1 MIKKVIQVTILHPR
15 YDTRIYQKISKSL
28 AKKYNVILLCSD
40 GKGNEIKNSIEI
52 LDLGILKKSNFFF
65 RILLNFRLII
75 KCFSLKGDY
84 YHLHD
89 PELIFAGILLRLF
102 NYKVIFDSHEHV
114 PDDILNKD
122 YIPKNIRLITKIIYV
137 FLEKFLLKFY
147 SGLIAATPYIRDH
160 LSKINNNTIDIC
172 NYPILNNPEEKDIKE
187 VVQQANYPNYI
198 CYVGGIAKI
207 RGIRELVQA
216 LELTKNKVIL
226 NLAGNFSP
234 ASFEHEL
241 KNLPGW
247 KNVNYLGYLSKD
259 QVHKVY
265 TESLM
270 GIVTLHPTRAF
281 IYSLPVKMFEYM
293 SYKLP
298 LIASN
303 FKLFCDIFNDS
314 KCGLN
319 VDPCNPK
326 EIAQAIDDLIKNP
339 TKRYEMGKNGYQAIM
354 NKYNWDIEEKK
365 LFSFYKKL

>member
-1 MIKKVIQVTILHPR
+1 MTKKVIQVTTLHSR
-15 YDTRIYQKISKSL
+15 DDVRIYQKISKSL
-28 AKKYNVILLCSD
+28 AKKYNVILLCAD
-40 GKGNEIKNSIEI
+40 GKGNEIKNSNEI
-52 LDLGILKKSNFFF
+52 LDLSILKNDNFLL
-65 RILLNFRLII
+65 RILLNFKVII

-84 YHLHD
+84 YHFHD

-102 NYKVIFDSHEHV
+102 NYKVIFDSHEHI
-114 PDDILNKD
+114 PDDILDKY
-122 YIPKNIRLITKIIYV
+122 YIPKNIRLIIRSIYV

-147 SGLIAATPYIRDH
+147 SGLIGATPYIRDH
-160 LSKINNNTIDIC
+160 LKKMNNNVIDIC
-172 NYPILNNPEEKDIKE
+172 NYPILDNPKLSDKE
-187 VVQQANYPNYI
+187 AAKQSNDLNYI
-198 CYVGGIAKI
+198 CYVGGITKT
-207 RGIRELVQA
+207 RGIQELVQA

-247 KNVNYLGYLSKD
+247 RNVNYLGYLSKD
-259 QVHKVY
+259 QVNKVY
-265 TESLM
+265 SESLM
-270 GIVTLHPTRAF
+270 GIITSHPTPAF

-298 LIASN
+298 VIASN
-303 FKLFCDIFNDS
+303 FKLFSDIFNAS

-319 VDPCNPK
+319 VNPCNPK

-339 TKRYEMGKNGYQAIM
+339 TKRYEMGKNGHHAII
-354 NKYNWDIEEKK
+354 NKYNWDTEEQK

>member
-15 YDTRIYQKISKSL
+15 YDTRIYQKISNSL
-28 AKKYNVILLCSD
+28 AKKYNVILLCAD
-40 GKGNEIKNSIEI
+40 GKGNEIKNLIEI
-52 LDLGILKKSNFFF
+52 LDLGILKKNNFFF
-65 RILLNFRLII
+65 KILLNFRLII

-114 PDDILNKD
+114 PDDILDKH
-122 YIPKNIRLITKIIYV
+122 YIPKKFRLIISSVYAL
-137 FLEKFLLKFY
+137 LEKFLLKFY

-160 LSKINNNTIDIC
+160 LSKINDNTIDIC
-172 NYPILNNPEEKDIKE
+172 NYPILNNPKEKDKE
-187 VVQQANYPNYI
+187 EFQQSNNLNYI
-198 CYVGGIAKI
+198 CYVGGITKT

-226 NLAGNFSP
+226 NLAGSFSP
-234 ASFEHEL
+234 ESFEHEL

-247 KNVNYLGYLSKD
+247 RHVNYLGYLSKD
-259 QVHKVY
+259 RVHKLY
-265 TESLM
+265 SESLM
-270 GIVTLHPTRAF
+270 GIVTLHPTPAF

-303 FKLFCDIFNDS
+303 FKLFSDIFKDS

-319 VDPCNPK
+319 VNPCNPK

>member
-1 MIKKVIQVTILHPR
+1 MIKKIIQVTILHYR

-28 AKKYNVILLCSD
+28 AKKYNVTLLCAD

-52 LDLGILKKSNFFF
+52 LDLGFLKKNNFFL
-65 RILLNFRLII
+65 RILLNFKLII

-114 PDDILNKD
+114 LDDILNKY
-122 YIPKNIRLITKIIYV
+122 YIPKNIRLITKIIYE
-137 FLEKFLLKFY
+137 FLEKFFLKFY

-172 NYPILNNPEEKDIKE
+172 NYPILNNPREKNKE
-187 VVQQANYPNYI
+187 AVQQSNNVNYI
-198 CYVGGIAKI
+198 CYVGVINKL
-207 RGIRELVQA
+207 RGIQELVQA

-247 KNVNYLGYLSKD
+247 RNVNYLGYLSKD

-265 TESLM
+265 SESLM
-270 GIVTLHPTRAF
+270 GIITLHPTPAF

-298 LIASN
+298 VIASN
-303 FKLFCDIFNDS
+303 FKLFSDIFNAS

-319 VDPCNPK
+319 VNPCNPK

-339 TKRYEMGKNGYQAIM
+339 TKRYEMGKNGHQAIM
-354 NKYNWDIEEKK
+354 NKYNWDIEEQK